1 MARRDA
7 LLRLHKQLSARRDEL
22 RRRIGSEITDL
33 LRASDSGDAA
43 DQAFDNGSEDVI
55 SHLAEIESRE
65 LAQIGRALDKLKTGT
80 YGTCEGCQKKIPL
93 ERLNALPYST
103 TCVSCQR
110 EMELYGSWQGS
121 GASGMG
127 WERVNDSHRPLEDQ
141 RELSM
146 SDIEMDMPTR

>member
-65 LAQIGRALDKLKTGT
+65 LAQIGRVLDKLKTGT
-80 YGTCEGCQKKIPL
+80 YGTCEGCRKKIPL

-103 TCVSCQR
+103 TCAVVLVSG

-127 WERVNDSHRPLEDQ
+127 WGACERLAP
-141 RELSM
+141 
-146 SDIEMDMPTR
+146 PA